1 MKQIQVGPDQGL
13 LDEPNLMSRS
23 RRRER
28 ERGGKGNV
36 GSVKGRD
43 TPKLLQVLSK

>member
-23 RRRER
+23 RKKER
-28 ERGGKGNV
+28 EGKEEV